1 MAFPERPV
9 LPVTA
14 TEGELGALLT
24 KLMLALTVAFFVV
37 GVNVIE
43 TVWLAP
49 GANVALEAPTVKFE
63 PVDWMLLIVSVA
75 VPLFVTVTVV
85 VALEPRATPPKL

>member
-1 MAFPERPV
+1 
-9 LPVTA
+9 
-14 TEGELGALLT
+14 
-24 KLMLALTVAFFVV
+24 MLALTVAFFVV

-49 GANVALEAPTVKFE
+49 GARVALETPTVKFE
-63 PVDWMLLIVSVA
+63 PVDWMLLMVSVA

-85 VALEPRATPPKL
+85 VALDPSATVPKL